1 MRLLIFVENA
11 PNMQPNRIKR
21 AMVVKQIVDENFE
34 PGSHRGSMLDV
45 YRRKVSKM
53 FPISEPTFYR
63 YMAIAIGID
72 GYVGNG
78 SNRIAKQKAAPVL
91 NREDPRQLRLF
102 DF

>member
-1 MRLLIFVENA
+1 MHT
-11 PNMQPNRIKR
+11 NRIKR
-21 AMVVKQIVDENFE
+21 ALLVKQIVDENFE

-45 YRRKVSKM
+45 YRRKVSKQ

-63 YMAIAIGID
+63 YMEIAVGID

-78 SNRIAKQKAAPVL
+78 SNRILKHKPAPTIGK
-91 NREDPRQLRLF
+91 EDPRQLRLF